1 MITVYALLDP
11 RDETLRYVGRTSNM
25 KSRFTKHNSVQT
37 NVGTPKND
45 WIRELRSL
53 DLRPVLQILE
63 EVETKKEGK
72 FWEEHYTSLFRSWGF
87 DILNNRYR
95 KFGNQTSFQPGNGNT
110 PVVAVTQDGLYFKT
124 FPSVNAVYSE
134 YGKICVP
141 QCLMG
146 IKKRAAGM
154 VWFYEKD
161 YWSLTPAQIREKVNW
176 ANTDG
181 RKGNIKTFEKFK
193 SKLKQ

>member
-11 RDETLRYVGRTSNM
+11 RDSAIRYVGRTTDV
-25 KSRFTKHNSVQT
+25 KHRLTKHNSLKS

-45 WIRELRSL
+45 WVREMRSVGV
-53 DLRPVLQILE
+53 RPVLEVLE

-72 FWEEHYTSLFRSWGF
+72 FWEVHYTDLFRSWGF

-95 KFGNQTSFQPGNGNT
+95 KFGNQTSFQPGQGST
-110 PVVAVTQDGLYFKT
+110 PVVAVTQNGLYFKT
-124 FPSVNAVYSE
+124 FPSINAVYAE

-154 VWFYEKD
+154 IWFYEED
-161 YWSLTPAQIREKVNW
+161 YWKLTSSEIQERVKW
-176 ANTDG
+176 ANTMG
-181 RKGNIKTFEKFK
+181 WKKNKGSFRKEK
-193 SKLKQ
+193 